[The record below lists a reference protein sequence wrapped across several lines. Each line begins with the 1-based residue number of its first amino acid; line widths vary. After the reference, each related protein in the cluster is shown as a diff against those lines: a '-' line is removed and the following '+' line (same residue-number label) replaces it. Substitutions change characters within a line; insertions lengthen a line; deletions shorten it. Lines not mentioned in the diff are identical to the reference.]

1 MKWEI
6 LFLDL
11 KSLFTDIRPQD
22 IGPIIFWMIWSIG
35 LFSSLKGVD
44 RRDEVAQ
51 VTYMGCLLA
60 LGAVVILTLPIGL
73 VSVYGAVGKVVVF
86 MLLLLCSSVRW
97 MYVKKVSSMDL
108 VGQAALA
115 NGIKIKHRSI

>member
-6 LFLDL
+6 LLLDL

-97 MYVKKVSSMDL
+97 MYVKKVSSMDP

-115 NGIKIKHRSI
+115 NGNKNKT